1 MRRAEETRSG
11 LRREMASGATTDN
24 IQHSGP
30 HPRREEPGAGMGA
43 VFSFFQKRPEGGA
56 DGRFAAAGDG
66 HPCPAA
72 HPQLPGGELG
82 RRRQVDDV
90 GAVGLHEA
98 VIRQQGFCHLRKR
111 HPQREGRHILPAGKV
126 EVDHMVGAFQI
137 LNVRKGQGTQP
148 RCRGDADHR
157 AVLRLGGPVQQG
169 RQLLGTEGDVQI
181 LHGIHPERLVGV
193 GRGVGQKGQRCPAAP
208 LPQLCR
214 CLQARRRVGR
224 GKLDEVQL
232 VPPPL
237 GLPFQQLGHAGE
249 LLHHTAVGPAGIVF
263 QTVALHPAPQH
274 RVRTAHRNV
283 KVHRCIL
290 LFHHTTLA
298 ICAAGEY
305 HGLKKEIGD
314 AAMNQPLVSIIL
326 PVYNAQT
333 HLARCIGSILNQTY
347 RNLEL
352 IILNDGSRDQ
362 SLPVCEEF
370 RVKDSRIVLVDK
382 DNSGVS
388 DTRNLGLKLAGGQY
402 VQFVDSDDYIDP
414 DFTGHLVAAAEENN
428 ADLVIAPYKMV
439 IPAGASKPEQ
449 VLEKIQD
456 DLGVMSVARPPEVR
470 EYGFLPA
477 GVYDKDTFALRL
489 MDKPAS
495 YFYSVL
501 WNKLYR
507 RDLLVEND
515 VQFASEMKWAEDL
528 VFNLQYIRFA
538 ERFVSI
544 GTPGYYYVQNPQSIC
559 HTQINPATIVQNK
572 VQTFRY
578 YKDLYTRLGMYEE
591 VRPQLYKFLVDI
603 AESTYPSGPFKKVIE
618 EAKAYWRTHKQ

>member
-1 MRRAEETRSG
+1 
-11 LRREMASGATTDN
+11 
-24 IQHSGP
+24 
-30 HPRREEPGAGMGA
+30 
-43 VFSFFQKRPEGGA
+43 
-56 DGRFAAAGDG
+56 
-66 HPCPAA
+66 
-72 HPQLPGGELG
+72 
-82 RRRQVDDV
+82 
-90 GAVGLHEA
+90 
-98 VIRQQGFCHLRKR
+98 
-111 HPQREGRHILPAGKV
+111 
-126 EVDHMVGAFQI
+126 
-137 LNVRKGQGTQP
+137 
-148 RCRGDADHR
+148 
-157 AVLRLGGPVQQG
+157 
-169 RQLLGTEGDVQI
+169 
-181 LHGIHPERLVGV
+181 
-193 GRGVGQKGQRCPAAP
+193 
-208 LPQLCR
+208 
-214 CLQARRRVGR
+214 
-224 GKLDEVQL
+224 
-232 VPPPL
+232 
-237 GLPFQQLGHAGE
+237 
-249 LLHHTAVGPAGIVF
+249 
-263 QTVALHPAPQH
+263 
-274 RVRTAHRNV
+274 
-283 KVHRCIL
+283 
-290 LFHHTTLA
+290 
-298 ICAAGEY
+298 
-305 HGLKKEIGD
+305 
-314 AAMNQPLVSIIL
+314 MNQPLVSIIL

-370 RVKDSRIVLVDK
+370 RAKDSRIVLVDK

-456 DLGVMSVARPPEVR
+456 ELGVMSVARPPEVR